1 MEATNL
7 FESSPALLP
16 TDVISAMQQ
25 AEAKY
30 PDTGYCFERSTEI
43 RRLLNRGE
51 VITFS
56 RCGLSKVYSPD
67 AFNRE
72 MSVAE
77 HITIPFRMNY
87 KDNIHWAYHTVYL
100 CDGIVYSY
108 ELENNCM
115 NFKDYRTELNRLN
128 NTIIKAVPEKQISY
142 LDR

>member
-7 FESSPALLP
+7 FGSPPTLP
-16 TDVISAMQQ
+16 PADVVSAMQQ

-30 PDTGYCFERSTEI
+30 PDIGYCFERSTEI

-67 AFNRE
+67 AFNRA
-72 MSVAE
+72 MSIAE
-77 HITIPFRMNY
+77 HIIIPSCMNY
-87 KDNIHWAYHTVYL
+87 KDIVHWAYHTVYL
-100 CDGIVYSY
+100 CEGIVYSY

-128 NTIIKAVPEKQISY
+128 NTIIKAVPEKQISCT
-142 LDR
+142 D